1 MASLEQSVARHKA
14 LAHPVRQRLLA
25 MLRPGGLCVCQMT
38 AVLELAVSTV
48 SAHLSEL
55 KRAGL
60 LEERKDGRWVRYSW
74 TVNPELRRVLEE
86 LTDALSGDPT
96 VVTDR
101 RLVKRLR
108 RVSMAELCR
117 VELDL
122 GRVGIRRS
130 EAATTR

>member
-1 MASLEQSVARHKA
+1 
-14 LAHPVRQRLLA
+14 
-25 MLRPGGLCVCQMT
+25 MT

-74 TVNPELRRVLEE
+74 TGDPELRRLLEE
-86 LTDALSGDPT
+86 LTDAVSGDPK
-96 VVTDR
+96 VVADR
-101 RLVKRLR
+101 KLVRRLR
-108 RVSMAELCR
+108 RVSLAELCR

-122 GRVGIRRS
+122 GRVGIRRPGV
-130 EAATTR
+130 ATAR